1 MTLPVPVRP
10 ASQPPR
16 PLLWRSE
23 KIQDRHLDRLAV
35 VYIRQ
40 STILQT
46 IRNQESTRLQYSL
59 ADRVEDLGWAH
70 DRVLVID
77 DDLGLTGSNAEGRLG
92 FQRLVAEV
100 GLDHVGVI
108 FGIEMS
114 RLARSCKDWYQLLEV
129 CALFGTL
136 IADLD
141 GIYDPAQ
148 YNDRLL
154 LGLKGTMSE
163 AELHIIKQR
172 MHQGKLNKAR
182 RGELGFPLPIGYYRR
197 PSGEV
202 VFDPDE
208 QAQSVVRL
216 IFEQFERLGTVDG
229 LLRYLVAH
237 SIRLPVRSR
246 EGATKGEL
254 EWHRPNRT
262 TLHNM
267 FHNPIYAGAYAYARR
282 QIDRRR
288 QQPGRPGTGRVTT
301 SPEQWPILLRDRRP
315 AYITWEQYERN
326 RLQLEG
332 NRSRSS
338 NRGVARN
345 GAALLAGLIW
355 CGRCGKKMYVHYQSG
370 GGAESMNRHSYVC
383 SQERSD
389 YGGPL
394 CQQFSG
400 TLLDEAVSGQA
411 LLALQPAALEV
422 SLRVAED
429 LEAEQA
435 RLDEQ
440 WRSQLERARYDA
452 ERAERQYHAVEPEN
466 RLVARTLEKTW
477 EEKLATERKLQEEFA
492 RFRAHHPRILTTDQR
507 ERILDLASD
516 IPAIWRSKA
525 TTAVQRSEILR
536 QLIERVIVTV
546 EGQSEILRVCIV
558 WTSGHTANIVARRPV
573 RKAEHLSYWGDL
585 LHRVTALRTQGRT
598 SGEIAANLN
607 QEGWQPTKRASKFS
621 AQSVRTLMSRSG
633 VTPLRRPRAPKSPP
647 LRRNEWWLPELATH
661 LEIPVETLYAWLRR
675 GWVHAKQLDGKQGR
689 WLVWAPRVE
698 VERLKRLRT
707 RERSWMDQGSPDAT
721 PAPRPAGW

>member
-1 MTLPVPVRP
+1 
-10 ASQPPR
+10 
-16 PLLWRSE
+16 
-23 KIQDRHLDRLAV
+23 
-35 VYIRQ
+35 
-40 STILQT
+40 
-46 IRNQESTRLQYSL
+46 
-59 ADRVEDLGWAH
+59 
-70 DRVLVID
+70 
-77 DDLGLTGSNAEGRLG
+77 
-92 FQRLVAEV
+92 VAEV

-182 RGELGFPLPIGYYRR
+182 RGELGFPLPIGYCKR

-202 VFDPDE
+202 VLDPDE

-237 SIRLPVRSR
+237 GIRLPVRSR
-246 EGATKGEL
+246 EGTTKGEL

-267 FHNPIYAGAYAYARR
+267 LHNPTYAGAYAYGRR
-282 QIDRRR
+282 QADRRR

-301 SPEQWPILLRDRRP
+301 PPEKWPILLRDRRP

-332 NRSRSS
+332 NRSRAY

-355 CGRCGKKMYVHYQSG
+355 CGRCGKKMYVHYHSG
-370 GGAESMNRHSYVC
+370 GGADSRNGYSYVC

-394 CQQFSG
+394 CQHFSG
-400 TLLDEAVSGQA
+400 ALLDEAVSQQA
-411 LLALQPAALEV
+411 LQALQPAALEV

-429 LEAEQA
+429 LEAEQD
-435 RLDEQ
+435 RLDGQ

-452 ERAERQYHAVEPEN
+452 DRAERQYHAVEPEN
-466 RLVARTLEKTW
+466 RLVARTVEKAW
-477 EEKLATERKLQEEFA
+477 EEKLAAERKLQEEFT
-492 RFRAHHPRILTTDQR
+492 RFRTHHAQALTTDQR
-507 ERILDLASD
+507 EQILALASD
-516 IPAIWRSKA
+516 IPALWRAK
-525 TTAVQRSEILR
+525 TTTNVQRSEILR
-536 QLIERVIVTV
+536 QLLERVIVTV
-546 EGQSEILRVCIV
+546 EGRSEILRVCLM
-558 WTSGHTANIVARRPV
+558 WSGGYKTSVVARRPV
-573 RKAEHLSYWGDL
+573 RKAEHLSYWTDL
-585 LHRVTALRTQGRT
+585 LQRVKTLRAQGRT
-598 SGEIAANLN
+598 SGEIANSLN
-607 QEGWQPTKRASKFS
+607 QEGWKPTKRASQFS
-621 AQSVRTLMSRSG
+621 AQSVRTLMSRNG
-633 VTPLRRPRAPKSPP
+633 VTSIRRPRTPTSPR
-647 LRRNEWWLPELATH
+647 LKRNEWWLPQLAAH
-661 LEIPVETLYAWLRR
+661 LEVPVETLYSWMRR
-675 GWVHAKQLDGKQGR
+675 GWLHAKQMDGKQGR
-689 WLVWAPRVE
+689 WLVWAPRAE
-698 VERLKRLRT
+698 VERLKRLRA
-707 RERSWMDQGSPDAT
+707 RERRRMGNECPDAT